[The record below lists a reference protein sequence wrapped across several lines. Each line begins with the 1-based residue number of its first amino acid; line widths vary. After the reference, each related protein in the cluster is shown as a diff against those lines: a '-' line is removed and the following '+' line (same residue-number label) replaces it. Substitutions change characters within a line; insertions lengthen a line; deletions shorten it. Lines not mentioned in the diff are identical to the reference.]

1 MGSDKKINI
10 EVAYATDVQSYL
22 LSVAVPV
29 GSTIAQGIEASGIL
43 EQCPAINL
51 DQNKV
56 GIFSKLKSPD
66 DLLKEGDRIE
76 IYRPLLIEPME
87 ARRKRAEN
95 RKK

>member
-29 GSTIAQGIEASGIL
+29 GSTIAQGIETSGIL
-43 EQCPAINL
+43 EQCPEIKL

-56 GIFSKLKSPD
+56 GIFSKLKSLD
-66 DLLKEGDRIE
+66 DKLNEGDRIE
-76 IYRPLLIEPME
+76 IYRPLKIDPKE
-87 ARRKRAEN
+87 ARRR
-95 RKK
+95 RV

>member
-1 MGSDKKINI
+1 MVSDKHINI
-10 EVAYATDVQSYL
+10 EIIYATAAQSYL

-43 EQCPAINL
+43 EQCSDIDL
-51 DQNKV
+51 TQNKV

-76 IYRPLLIEPME
+76 IYRPLKIDPME
-87 ARRKRAEN
+87 ARRRRVKN
-95 RKK
+95 SRK